1 MANTKN
7 TVKHNF
13 DPALFQPVE
22 PVKLF
27 DDFFFVGNK
36 VVGFFIL
43 KTTEGLILFEA
54 MDKYD
59 ADDEFLVPG
68 LKKLGFENEKI
79 LMLFITHG
87 HFDHYMGA
95 DKVRIRTGCEVALS
109 KEDASFMVWAVD
121 NREQEEQRMPHITK
135 FVEDGDVFTFGEHI
149 IEVLSAPG
157 HTPGCLNYSFEVSD
171 LGQKHRIMFF
181 GGYGV
186 FGPGVYPGKNG
197 YPYSVQWAVDHALL
211 FAASCVKT
219 WEYCKANN
227 CDVYLNPHPH
237 LCELFNLAEV
247 NKNRKDGNPNA
258 FVIGVEGVRKWI
270 LERYNVCVGH
280 VLKFTDIAKEY
291 NS

>member
-1 MANTKN
+1 MANSKN
-7 TVKHNF
+7 TVKHDF
-13 DPALFQPVE
+13 DPALFQPIE

-36 VVGFFIL
+36 LVGFFIL
-43 KTTEGLILFEA
+43 KTTEGLIIFEA

-59 ADDEFLVPG
+59 ADDEFLIPG

-79 LMLFITHG
+79 LTLFITHG

-135 FVEDGDVFTFGEHI
+135 FVDDGDVFTFGEHK
-149 IEVLSAPG
+149 IEVVSAPG
-157 HTPGCLNYSFEVSD
+157 HTPGCLNYSFEVMD
-171 LGQKHRIMFF
+171 RGQKHRIMFF

-186 FGPGVYPGKNG
+186 FGPGVYPGKDG
-197 YPYSVQWAVDHALL
+197 YPYSVQWAVSQALL
-211 FAASCVKT
+211 FADSCVQT
-219 WEYCKANN
+219 WEYCKENN

-237 LCELFNLAEV
+237 LCDLLKLAEI
-247 NKNRKDGNPNA
+247 NRNRKDGDANA
-258 FVIGVEGVRKWI
+258 FVIGVEGVRKRI
-270 LERYNVCVGH
+270 YERYEVCISHAV
-280 VLKFTDIAKEY
+280 KFSCIDKEY
-291 NS
+291 QS